1 MAENK
6 NIANLNFNINDAI
19 NSLEKV
25 DEKLKSISQSS
36 ENYAKKIGDNLSK
49 GLNAANIIDTK
60 GINTNLNNISSLS
73 KSKSEALSAQLIK
86 IKAKEQSNIN
96 EIVTKGEQQRQTAA
110 YKSALKQEEY
120 NNRVLKSTQT
130 LYDKITDYAKTYI
143 IYQGFNQLKQTI
155 TSVIDEMVELENQ
168 MVSIDRVLNE
178 NTLDLDAYRDQL
190 LQVAYDYG
198 NTLDNVAD
206 ITLRLAQAG
215 FDSQESLMLTQK
227 TLLALNTAELDATEA
242 TDDMVA
248 IMAQWGLMTGN
259 ATEEAQAYGDIIDKI
274 NKVADKYPTS
284 SADILDALKKTSSA
298 FNLAGASIDET
309 IATITAAE
317 IASQRGGKAI
327 GTALSN
333 ITQQLKD
340 EGRINIAESLG
351 INFYTD
357 ETKTEFKDLMDIFGE
372 LANKMQELKDAGKEN
387 SQEMQDLLSVF
398 TVFRRNI
405 GASLLGEM
413 SGEDSTYLQILNDSL
428 TATGY
433 SIQENEKYMKTAKAA
448 QAQFNDELLRLKTK
462 IWDAGL
468 EDVFREMLKYGTDL
482 VSGIGNIIDKFGL
495 LPTAIGT
502 VTLAFTALNTKTQ
515 LFTFNSEKNAIQ
527 LNGLAKKIAEATAQ
541 VRETNKEIG
550 RAHV

>member
-178 NTLDLDAYRDQL
+178 STLDLDAYRDQL

-274 NKVADKYPTS
+274 NKVADKYTTS
-284 SADILDALKKTSSA
+284 SADILDAL
-298 FNLAGASIDET
+298 NW
-309 IATITAAE
+309 
-317 IASQRGGKAI
+317 
-327 GTALSN
+327 
-333 ITQQLKD
+333 
-340 EGRINIAESLG
+340 
-351 INFYTD
+351 
-357 ETKTEFKDLMDIFGE
+357 EFKTNIPPKEEKTYNFSEEEKLIYDI
-372 LANKMQELKDAGKEN
+372 LRK
-387 SQEMQDLLSVF
+387 
-398 TVFRRNI
+398 
-405 GASLLGEM
+405 
-413 SGEDSTYLQILNDSL
+413 DSL
-428 TATGY
+428 TMDEIVTKTNLNINDLMVILTKLELDGVI
-433 SIQENEKYMKTAKAA
+433 SQTHGEKY
-448 QAQFNDELLRLKTK
+448 
-462 IWDAGL
+462 
-468 EDVFREMLKYGTDL
+468 
-482 VSGIGNIIDKFGL
+482 II
-495 LPTAIGT
+495 I
-502 VTLAFTALNTKTQ
+502 N
-515 LFTFNSEKNAIQ
+515 
-527 LNGLAKKIAEATAQ
+527 
-541 VRETNKEIG
+541 
-550 RAHV
+550 